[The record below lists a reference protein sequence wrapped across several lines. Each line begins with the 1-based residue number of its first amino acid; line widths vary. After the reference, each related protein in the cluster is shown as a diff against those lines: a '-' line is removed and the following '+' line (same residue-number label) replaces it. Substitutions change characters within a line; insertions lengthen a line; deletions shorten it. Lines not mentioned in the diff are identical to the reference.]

1 MKVEKKKQ
9 PLNEVQIFK
18 ISNPVSLKGNVR
30 KRFDLNKE
38 IDILKICGNQMHP
51 SPISSSQPEAKTWK
65 NELIEFSTSI
75 SQQANAFLDRIKED
89 FMKNGQTFDAAFRNH
104 FLYIANNR

>member
-1 MKVEKKKQ
+1 MKVDKKKQ
-9 PLNEVQIFK
+9 LLNEGQLFK
-18 ISNPVSLKGNVR
+18 LSSPVSLKGNVR
-30 KRFDLNKE
+30 KNFELNKE
-38 IDILKICGNQMHP
+38 MEIFKIYGNQMHP
-51 SPISSSQPEAKTWK
+51 SPILPSQLEAKTWK

-89 FMKNGQTFDAAFRNH
+89 FMKNGQTFDTAFRNH